1 MKIVVSSYDVGQRPS
16 QEKLET
22 YGNMDKALEAIFK
35 TKDAEHAL
43 LCHMQYLL
51 FQEDISRFVQWVDS
65 KFPAESG
72 VS

>member
-1 MKIVVSSYDVGQRPS
+1 
-16 QEKLET
+16 
-22 YGNMDKALEAIFK
+22 MDKALEAIFK